1 MKVVGQTPCL
11 MGDDAIQH
19 MVVIHVHQRE
29 PFGHLH
35 CIVLK
40 FLRSRYSMSRY
51 LASIG
56 RRCLVATCSLPSCS
70 PACALEETVRS
81 FSTLRIASQW
91 CKNVTEQPR
100 SGMLPRAARDILSQ
114 KQQAQQFSATG
125 SPIVLKSP
133 SDAGGPPKPYSYV
146 QACYICIYRRRQ
158 IIFVR
163 QHSSFL
169 FLPVQFYEEE
179 IQGDRVRGNS
189 LYESRI
195 CSQKV

>member
-1 MKVVGQTPCL
+1 
-11 MGDDAIQH
+11 
-19 MVVIHVHQRE
+19 
-29 PFGHLH
+29 
-35 CIVLK
+35 
-40 FLRSRYSMSRY
+40 MSRY

-56 RRCLVATCSLPSCS
+56 RRCVLATCSLPSCS

-100 SGMLPRAARDILSQ
+100 SGMLPRAAREILSQ

-133 SDAGGPPKPYSYV
+133 SDAGGPPKPYSCV
-146 QACYICIYRRRQ
+146 QACYICISIYETKEY
-158 IIFVR
+158 ICTTTFIL
-163 QHSSFL
+163 SY

-179 IQGDRVRGNS
+179 IQGDRVRCNS

-195 CSQKV
+195 CSQEV